1 MYEDLQWIYIKFIM
15 RMNGALVKYSLCF
28 LISTSVFYFIS
39 CKKNRDDNV
48 ISLGLNITI
57 TDQTG
62 RKMEGATV
70 EIYSS
75 AEDRDHGRNI
85 IISKKTDAKG
95 IVRFTGNEF
104 NKNNQTFEKIN
115 GVYYLNVFKHNMRQQ
130 AETEFLDFTK
140 DKKTDQSI
148 YLENAN
154 AETITVKVAVV
165 YENPVLLP
173 QNKRLHEL
181 FITPGYSF
189 KWNDPVELSQNYE
202 KTLEEVSGYTI
213 DYQIV
218 KEIDAGQLF
227 TYLKND
233 PEKRLLSVDEVAKY
247 LGEENWETF
256 KEIGTSYDYNAMV
269 AHYGFDKMRDKGE
282 IHEVWVWTFPYGG
295 MWESHMMGK
304 DAFWINSPPN
314 ENPTCTEL
322 LSIMGLN
329 YERDLACALESYG
342 HRFESTMMQVY
353 GWWNYDNKTSLSQ
366 LSTWEKYSAYGLRY
380 DKFEKGK
387 AQIGNVH
394 FPPNGQQDYDFG
406 NETYI
411 LSYVDDWLNYPY
423 LRGNEARSVNRTEW
437 GNPQGSWQL
446 GWMKYYL
453 SHMPRYKGINPND
466 GKLNNWWHYVVD
478 YNNAIKK
485 QTLD

>member
-1 MYEDLQWIYIKFIM
+1 MITYF
-15 RMNGALVKYSLCF
+15 LCF
-28 LISTSVFYFIS
+28 LVSISVFYFIS
-39 CKKNRDDNV
+39 CKKSKDNNI

-62 RKMEGATV
+62 RKIESATV
-70 EIYSS
+70 EIYNS
-75 AEDRDHGRNI
+75 AEDRNLGRNI
-85 IISKKTDAKG
+85 ILSKKTDNDGRVK
-95 IVRFTGNEF
+95 ITGNEL
-104 NKNNQTFEKIN
+104 NKNNEPFEKIN
-115 GVYYLNVFKHNMRQQ
+115 GVYYVNVFKKNLRKQ
-130 AETEFLDFTK
+130 AETEFLNLEE
-140 DKKTDQSI
+140 DKGVEQSI

-165 YENPVLLP
+165 YENPILLP
-173 QNKRLHEL
+173 QNKRFHEL

-189 KWNDPVELSQNYE
+189 KWNDPLELSENYE
-202 KTLEEVSGYTI
+202 KALEEVSGYTV
-213 DYQIV
+213 DYQVV
-218 KEIDAGQLF
+218 KEIDANRMF

-233 PEKRLLSVDEVAKY
+233 PQKKLLSVEEVAHY
-247 LGEENWETF
+247 LGEEGWETL
-256 KEIGTSYDYNAMV
+256 KTIGTSYDYNAMV
-269 AHYGFDKMRDKGE
+269 KHYGFDKMRDNGE

-353 GWWNYDNKTSLSQ
+353 GWWDYDKKPSLSQ
-366 LSTWEKYSAYGLRY
+366 LTTWEKYSAYGIRY
-380 DKFEKGK
+380 NKYEKGK
-387 AQIGNVH
+387 AQVGNVH
-394 FPPNGQQDYDFG
+394 FPPNGLQDYDFG

-411 LSYVDDWLNYPY
+411 ESYVDDWLNYPY
-423 LRGNEARSVNRTEW
+423 IRGTEMKRVNRTEW
-437 GNPQGSWQL
+437 GNPEGSWQL

-453 SHMPRYKGINPND
+453 SHMPHYKGINPTD
-466 GKLNNWWHYVVD
+466 GKLNNWWNYVVD
-478 YNNAIKK
+478 YNNALKNKQSIK
-485 QTLD
+485 